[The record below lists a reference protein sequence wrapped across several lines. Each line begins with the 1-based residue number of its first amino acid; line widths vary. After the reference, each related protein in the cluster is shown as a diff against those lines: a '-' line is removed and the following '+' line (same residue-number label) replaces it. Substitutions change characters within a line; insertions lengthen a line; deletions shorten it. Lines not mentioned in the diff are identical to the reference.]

1 MRPETK
7 PLFRYTIFDDNG
19 DEVTAVLAEHCELDG
34 TVAVFNT
41 GETLELVFNLGPG
54 YSMIQEEAE

>member
-1 MRPETK
+1 MNPKPE
-7 PLFRYTIFDDNG
+7 PLYRYTIFDDNG
-19 DEVTAVLAEHCELDG
+19 DEVTAVLAEHCDLDG

-41 GETLELVFNLGPG
+41 GEKLELVFNLGPG